1 VKKGGSRKIEKGN
14 GQDIVTT
21 QCSECGHDV
30 PAGKDR
36 CLYCGAHQEGVVKS
50 DEGAEAD
57 VNPEESMNASVGDV
71 PWQFAL
77 EKGKRRKPLS
87 LPTQIIIF
95 FAGFALVGIIILL
108 LS

>member
-1 VKKGGSRKIEKGN
+1 MKKGGSRKAEKGK
-14 GQDIVTT
+14 GRGTVSI

-36 CLYCGAHQEGVVKS
+36 CMYCGARRGGVVKS
-50 DEGAEAD
+50 DEGAEAE
-57 VNPEESMNASVGDV
+57 VNSEDSMNASVDDV

-77 EKGKRRKPLS
+77 EKTKRRKPLG

-95 FAGFALVGIIILL
+95 FAGFVLVGFIILL
-108 LS
+108 LR